1 MCRRRFECGQMT
13 QIPWGMR
20 HFSKIIEEHH
30 LMDLSLAG
38 DLFMWSSG
46 LNNHFYLGWTDSSF
60 LENGRIISVVCPR
73 VF

>member
-1 MCRRRFECGQMT
+1 
-13 QIPWGMR
+13 
-20 HFSKIIEEHH
+20 
-30 LMDLSLAG
+30 MDLSLAG

-73 VF
+73 VFYQDPYPSVLPFCQMEG